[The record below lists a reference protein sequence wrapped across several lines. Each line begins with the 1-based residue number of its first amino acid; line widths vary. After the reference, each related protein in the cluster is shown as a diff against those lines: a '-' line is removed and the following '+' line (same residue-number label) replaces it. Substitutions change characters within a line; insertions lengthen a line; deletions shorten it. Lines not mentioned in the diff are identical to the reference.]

1 MSTID
6 QLIWIGM
13 GVGIMYFI
21 GIVSI
26 TWF

>member
-6 QLIWIGM
+6 QMIWIGM

-21 GIVSI
+21 GIVNI